1 MEVDFDNLDNHII
14 PLDEFPLSWRFT
26 DEGCN
31 ILSSEYISQFK
42 FLDVDASKFLSDYL
56 VKKQIHKDFSF
67 KHDLFNK
74 ISKFSI
80 KEENHEETK
89 KWLFDLD
96 ISINTE
102 VFLSWESTVAIAI
115 PF

>member
-42 FLDVDASKFLSDYL
+42 FLDVDASKFLSAISLKNKYIRIFHLNTIYL
-56 VKKQIHKDFSF
+56 IR
-67 KHDLFNK
+67 
-74 ISKFSI
+74 
-80 KEENHEETK
+80 
-89 KWLFDLD
+89 
-96 ISINTE
+96 
-102 VFLSWESTVAIAI
+102 FLSFLSKKKIMKKLRNGFLI
-115 PF
+115 